1 LATLKEIRTRISA
14 IKSIQKITKAMKMV
28 AVAKL
33 RKAQDRILSLR
44 PYANKLDELFSHVIN
59 AVENVTHPLMIERE
73 VKKELVIVV
82 TSDRGLCGAFNTNIL
97 KFSKNYL
104 DNLKTNY
111 DLLLIGKKGYEFFIK
126 RQYPVIKQY
135 INIYN
140 DKLQI
145 AVEEIINYI
154 TERFLNNE
162 LDKVSIIYNE
172 FKSVLKQNVVMEV
185 ILPFKFIKSENKA
198 EYQYKSEYIYE
209 PDAEKILYYTI
220 PKQLHIQFL
229 KALFEANAA
238 EEGAR
243 MTAMEMATKNA
254 GDLIRILNLMYNRAR
269 QDSIT
274 KELLEVVSGA
284 EALQKG

>member
-1 LATLKEIRTRISA
+1 MATLKEIRTRISA

>member
-1 LATLKEIRTRISA
+1 MATLKEIRTRIFA
-14 IKSIQKITKAMKMV
+14 VKSIQKITKAMKMV

-59 AVENVTHPLMIERE
+59 AVENVSHPLMIERE

-154 TERFLNNE
+154 TERYLNNE

-172 FKSVLKQNVVMEV
+172 FKSVLKQNVVMEA
-185 ILPFKFIKSENKA
+185 ILPFKFINSENKA

-209 PDAEKILYYTI
+209 PDAEKILYYII

-243 MTAMEMATKNA
+243 MTAMEMATNNA

>member
-1 LATLKEIRTRISA
+1 
-14 IKSIQKITKAMKMV
+14 MV

-44 PYANKLDELFSHVIN
+44 PYAIKLDELFSHVIN
-59 AVENVTHPLMIERE
+59 AVENVSHPLMVERE
-73 VKKELVIVV
+73 VKNELVIVV

-111 DLLLIGKKGYEFFIK
+111 DLLLIGKKGFEFFIK

-145 AVEEIINYI
+145 AVEEIINYV
-154 TERFLNNE
+154 TERYLNNE

-185 ILPFKFIKSENKA
+185 ILPFKFIKSENKS

-209 PDAEKILYYTI
+209 PNAEKILYYII

-243 MTAMEMATKNA
+243 MTAMEMATNNA